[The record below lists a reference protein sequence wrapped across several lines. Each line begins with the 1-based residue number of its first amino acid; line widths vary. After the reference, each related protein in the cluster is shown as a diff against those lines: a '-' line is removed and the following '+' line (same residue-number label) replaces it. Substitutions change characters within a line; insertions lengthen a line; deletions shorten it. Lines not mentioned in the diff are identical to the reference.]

1 MEFIMSVKFELSEQQ
16 KSSFIAIGAT
26 IGESE
31 NDRKQALKSFCDL
44 VYIDYKVSYD
54 LWEAGRLAFCS
65 GYSQAK
71 KIQMFDSNGKL
82 NNAVKQAWHRFSL
95 DLENEHAITKPQK
108 TDNIDSVK
116 KAESRS
122 KASEEKEQLMSLS
135 YDTLEQQA
143 NDLRIK
149 GGKEHMKQAVKIL
162 DVIEAKKKAEEKA
175 IKSEFSEKHKLI
187 KQLVVNC
194 NNHTDLDS
202 IIELLQDYQP
212 LSTPSIV

>member
-1 MEFIMSVKFELSEQQ
+1 MSVKFELSEQQ
-16 KSSFIAIGAT
+16 KASFMSIGAV
-26 IGESE
+26 IGESD

-54 LWEAGRLAFCS
+54 LWEAGRLAWCS
-65 GYSQAK
+65 GYAQAK

-82 NNAVKQAWHRFSL
+82 NNAIKQAWHRFSL

-116 KAESRS
+116 RAESRS
-122 KASEEKEQLMSLS
+122 NAQIEKEQLMALS
-135 YDTLEQQA
+135 YTNLEQQA

-149 GGKEHMKQAVKIL
+149 GGKDNMKQAVKLL
-162 DVIEAKKKAEEKA
+162 DIIEAKKKADEKA
-175 IKSEFSEKHKLI
+175 VKSEFSEKHKLI
-187 KQLVVNC
+187 KQLVSHC

-202 IIELLQDYQP
+202 IIEMLKDYQP
-212 LSTPSIV
+212 TSLVSIDSII